1 MGWIFDVVVV
11 DEDDSVVGIGAY
23 ADGDNVT
30 GGVGIG
36 SGCVRTSIGSCGSA
50 VRLGVGVGQAGDGGD
65 SSVGPG
71 PNTEG

>member
-11 DEDDSVVGIGAY
+11 DDDGSVVGIGAD
-23 ADGDNVT
+23 ADGNKVT

-36 SGCVRTSIGSCGSA
+36 SGYVSSSIRSCVSA
-50 VRLGVGVGQAGDGGD
+50 VRLGVGVGQVGDGGD
-65 SSVGPG
+65 SSVGTG